1 MNKIEKGP
9 AFWKAF
15 GQAAALWAAVAVAG
29 SLLLVCAVLPLG
41 EELIFRGGV
50 QRLLRPLGPGVAL
63 AGQAVLFA
71 AAHGSAEAKIYAF
84 AMGLVFGWA
93 VEHTGRL
100 WPGMGLHCLNNCI
113 VLAGCLAERGLG

>member
-15 GQAAALWAAVAVAG
+15 GQAAALWAAVAVVG
-29 SLLLVCAVLPLG
+29 SLLLPGGSMTLPEEPEKMGWTVLRVC
-41 EELIFRGGV
+41 
-50 QRLLRPLGPGVAL
+50 
-63 AGQAVLFA
+63 